1 MDLKQLAALVAVHE
15 TGGFS
20 AAARAL
26 YTVQSNVSSHVSRLE
41 KELGATLVDRTSGAL
56 TEEGLAVVGRARRIQ
71 DELEAIVSD
80 VASLGDEITGNAR
93 IGVIGTVGRWLVP
106 RLVDAVHREHPGVR
120 MVVLDATTTSLLPM
134 VESHEIDFAI
144 VNIPV
149 LNVELLTESLF
160 SEDRVLVTPIDH
172 PLAECDSVELATL
185 ADYELLLPPAG
196 TLFRDEL
203 DDAATRIGVEL
214 KSKAEVDGMRL
225 LASLAFQG
233 FGAAVIPSGA
243 APAWVGGEWTVA
255 AIQGLEP
262 RSVGIVRRRKGRLS
276 MAAEAVRHQ
285 VHEVVASQLEQRAGI
300 HPVTELPAKKHS
312 G

>member
-26 YTVQSNVSSHVSRLE
+26 YTVQSNVSAHVARLE
-41 KELGATLVDRTSGAL
+41 KELGANLVDRSSGAL
-56 TEEGLAVVGRARRIQ
+56 TEEGMAVVSRARRIQ
-71 DELEAIVSD
+71 DELEAIVTD
-80 VASLGDEITGNAR
+80 VSSLGEEITGSVR
-93 IGVIGTVGRWLVP
+93 LGVIGTVGRWLVP

-134 VESHEIDFAI
+134 VENHEIDLAI

-149 LNVELLTESLF
+149 LDIELVTEPLF

-172 PLAECDSVELATL
+172 PLGGRNSVDLATL
-185 ADYELLLPPAG
+185 AEYHLLLPPKG

-203 DDAATRIGVEL
+203 DAAAERRDLEL

-243 APAWVGGEWTVA
+243 APAWVGGDWTVA
-255 AIQGLEP
+255 AIEDLEP
-262 RSVGIVRRRKGRLS
+262 RSVGVARRRKGLLS

-285 VHEVVASQLEQRAGI
+285 IHEVVADQLEQRSGI
-300 HPVTELPAKKHS
+300 HPIGEKSV
-312 G
+312 